1 MGESAQERAAMTV
14 PGVAAL
20 AAAGRRIV
28 MTTAYDL
35 VTAQLGDAVA
45 DIMLVGDSVG
55 TVSLGFSNTL
65 PVTQAMIAHHLDAVM
80 RAKPRA
86 LVVAD
91 MAFLT
96 YHLDH
101 PETLRN
107 AGDLIRRG
115 AGAVKVEGGARRV
128 ETIRRLIDAE
138 MPVMGHLGLTP
149 QSFNVMGGHK
159 VQARKGAEATRILD
173 DACALEE
180 AGCFAIV
187 LEGVPAEVAAR
198 ITEAIRIPT
207 IGIGAGAGCAGQVL
221 VIHDILGLSRGHRP
235 KFVRGYVDGF
245 GVLGDALARWAADVR
260 EGAFPG
266 AAESYAT
273 PPEAREALA
282 AWRRKGA

>member
-1 MGESAQERAAMTV
+1 MSESAQERAAMTV

-45 DIMLVGDSVG
+45 DILLVGDSVG

-101 PETLRN
+101 AETLRN

-115 AGAVKVEGGARRV
+115 AGAVKVEGGAKRV
-128 ETIRRLIDAE
+128 ETIRRLIDVE

-198 ITEAIRIPT
+198 ITQAIRIPT

-235 KFVRGYVDGF
+235 KFVRSYVDGF
-245 GVLGDALARWAADVR
+245 GVLGEALARWAADVR
-260 EGAFPG
+260 DGAFPG

-282 AWRRKGA
+282 AWRRKGE